1 MTLIF
6 SFQIPLL
13 SLGPEVDV
21 REVQY
26 KGFSELSGEYFVED
40 VKSTD
45 LTEPTRRL
53 IFQSIIPTIQTEVVL
68 KDETKSTKKKNIS
81 QDNSSSKK
89 QPDYTQFLEDY
100 FSMMLSFF
108 YSIKLKPDEHL
119 NILIIGLG
127 GGVLAMYCKTWL
139 KNVQIDIFLKYF
151 D

>member
-1 MTLIF
+1 M
-6 SFQIPLL
+6 
-13 SLGPEVDV
+13 
-21 REVQY
+21 
-26 KGFSELSGEYFVED
+26 SGEFFVED

-68 KDETKSTKKKNIS
+68 KDERKSSKKKNTS
-81 QDNSSSKK
+81 QENSSVKK
-89 QPDYTQFLEDY
+89 NPDYTAFLEDY

-108 YSIKLKPDEHL
+108 YSIKLKSEEHL

-139 KNVQIDIFLKYF
+139 KNVKI
-151 D
+151 